1 MSTPCTPAPVVV
13 SLEVQKTLTKHGWAI
28 PAAMPNTDWMERS
41 DVAKLSSVLTLVH
54 DAKARNK
61 LPAKQHETLLAQ
73 LLQRSPKK
81 TGTLFEVVERHMH
94 QMTKGRDVSHDALH
108 GTDRV
113 EIKGS
118 RVITQKNAAQATNL
132 FECLLGEERY
142 FAPVHQALVLSYDC
156 NIQQVKCRSFERI
169 LYCLYFAD
177 AIVECEMST
186 AQLQAFIEDKATGVC
201 GHVGAAVLSDA
212 AGTTTDAAK
221 RCAIEKMQL
230 AYSDF
235 QHAGNEGEGQFHIKP
250 SNILYHLVRHCK
262 RVYSYSEFADVLKA
276 QPV

>member
-1 MSTPCTPAPVVV
+1 
-13 SLEVQKTLTKHGWAI
+13 
-28 PAAMPNTDWMERS
+28 MPNTEWMEIG
-41 DVAKLSSVLTLVH
+41 DVAKLEAVLALI
-54 DAKARNK
+54 DGAKSRNK
-61 LPAKQHETLLAQ
+61 LPAKQHETLLSQ

-94 QMTKGRDVSHDALH
+94 GMGKGLDVSHDAMH

-118 RVITQKNAAQATNL
+118 RVITQKNAAAATNL

-142 FAPVHQALVLSYDC
+142 FAPVNQALVLSYDC

-250 SNILYHLVRHCK
+250 SNILYHLTRHCK

>member
-1 MSTPCTPAPVVV
+1 MATVAPKPFTP
-13 SLEVQKTLTKHGWAI
+13 SLDVKKSLTARGWSV
-28 PAAMPNTDWMERS
+28 PKVLPNTAWMHKGDTKQLE
-41 DVAKLSSVLTLVH
+41 KVLTLID
-54 DAKARNK
+54 DARTRNT
-61 LPAKQHETLLAQ
+61 LPADQQEMLLAQ

-94 QMTKGRDVSHDALH
+94 QFAKGRDVSHDALH
-108 GTDRV
+108 GNDRI

-118 RVITQKNAAQATNL
+118 RVITQKNAVKATNL

-142 FAPVHQALVLSYDC
+142 FAPVKEALTLAYDC

-177 AIVECEMST
+177 VIVECEMT
-186 AQLQAFIEDKATGVC
+186 AAQLQAFIDDKTTGVC
-201 GHVGAAVLSDA
+201 GHVKAGMLSDA
-212 AGTTTDAAK
+212 AGITVGAAK
-221 RCAIEKMQL
+221 RMAAEKAQL

-250 SNILYHLVRHCK
+250 ANVLYHLVRHCK
-262 RVYSYSEFADVLKA
+262 NVYSYSEFADVLKA
-276 QPV
+276 QKV

>member
-1 MSTPCTPAPVVV
+1 MTAPCTSTPSTVA
-13 SLEVQKTLTKHGWAI
+13 SQVQKCLVKAGWEI
-28 PAAMPNTDWMERS
+28 PGTMPNTEWMEQH
-41 DVAKLSSVLTLVH
+41 DVAKLRTVLGLVN
-54 DAKARNK
+54 AARGRNT
-61 LPAKQHETLLAQ
+61 LPAQQHERLLSQ

-81 TGTLFEVVERHMH
+81 TGMLFEVVERHMH
-94 QMTKGRDVSHDALH
+94 QLTKGRDVSHDAQH
-108 GTDRV
+108 GTDRI

-118 RVITQKNAAQATNL
+118 RVITQRNGVSATNL
-132 FECLLGEERY
+132 FDCLLGEERY
-142 FAPVHQALVLSYDC
+142 FAPIQQALVLSYDC

-177 AIVECEMST
+177 AIVECEMTT

-201 GHVGAAVLSDA
+201 GHVSAAALTDA
-212 AGTTTDAAK
+212 DGTTIDAAK
-221 RCAIEKMQL
+221 RCLVEKMQL

-235 QHAGNEGEGQFHIKP
+235 QHAGNEGEGQFHIKS

-276 QPV
+276 QAA